1 MYKYPIVDLHATWLV
16 LNPIQGCPNRCK
28 YCFLNGVQLTGVKP
42 IAGYGTRMLPATI
55 SIPKTMLTV
64 VNKPVI
70 EYIIDE
76 ITQARNNRN
85 IIDY

>member
-1 MYKYPIVDLHATWLV
+1 
-16 LNPIQGCPNRCK
+16 
-28 YCFLNGVQLTGVKP
+28 
-42 IAGYGTRMLPATI
+42 MLPATI

>member
-1 MYKYPIVDLHATWLV
+1 MIKKAVM
-16 LNPIQGCPNRCK
+16 
-28 YCFLNGVQLTGVKP
+28 P

-64 VNKPVI
+64 VDRPVI

-76 ITQARNNRN
+76 IVEARNKRN
-85 IIDY
+85 FINYKFRSFNSRKSFFKKL

>member
-1 MYKYPIVDLHATWLV
+1 MIKKAVI
-16 LNPIQGCPNRCK
+16 
-28 YCFLNGVQLTGVKP
+28 P

-64 VNKPVI
+64 VDRPVI

-76 ITQARNNRN
+76 VINARNNRN
-85 IIDY
+85 FINNKFGIFNY

>member
-1 MYKYPIVDLHATWLV
+1 MIKKAI
-16 LNPIQGCPNRCK
+16 I
-28 YCFLNGVQLTGVKP
+28 P

-64 VNKPVI
+64 VDKPVI

-76 ITQARNNRN
+76 VVKARDNRN
-85 IIDY
+85 FIDK